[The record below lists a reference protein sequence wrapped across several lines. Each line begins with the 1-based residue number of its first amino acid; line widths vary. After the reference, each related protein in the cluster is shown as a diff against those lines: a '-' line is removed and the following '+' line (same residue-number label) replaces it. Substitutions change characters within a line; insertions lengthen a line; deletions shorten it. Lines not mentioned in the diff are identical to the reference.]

1 MKRKVLLQLVVPLLS
16 LCVLFLLLTMDP
28 VRPSQPQKLLEIS
41 VLFRQSDAS
50 TWSVARQGMEQAALD
65 LNAELRFLTPAGEDL
80 AAEQR
85 ELLEREAESGTNA
98 ILLIP
103 SDREALADT
112 VEVITSA
119 GTPVVTLETDMS
131 DAGASVCIGA
141 DNVALGEA
149 LGNAALNG
157 APEGSLVVLL
167 EATAGATGVTD
178 RMVAA
183 QAVLEAAGRQVSRCR
198 PMDGESLASALERT
212 LTVMRPAAVVAFD
225 AADLEQAA
233 ALLSERED
241 APLLYGAGS
250 TATVAA
256 YLEQSTIVSIAAQNE
271 FAAGYLAVGA
281 AVQAAAGQESFQLD
295 PLEFFLVRQ
304 ENMYEPENQK
314 LLFPVTR

>member
-178 RMVAA
+178 RMEAA
-183 QAVLEAAGRQVSRCR
+183 QTVLEAAGRQVSRCR
-198 PMDGESLASALERT
+198 PMDGESLTSALERT

-295 PLEFFLVRQ
+295 LLEFFLVRQ

>member
-28 VRPSQPQKLLEIS
+28 VRPSQAEKLLEIS

-65 LNAELRFLTPAGEDL
+65 LNAELRFLIPAGEDL

-112 VEVITSA
+112 VKNITSA
-119 GTPVVTLETDMS
+119 GTPVVTLETDLS
-131 DAGASVCIGA
+131 DAGASACVGA
-141 DNVALGEA
+141 DNTALGQA

-167 EATAGATGVTD
+167 DTAAGSTGVTD
-178 RMVAA
+178 RMDAA
-183 QAVLEAAGRQVSRCR
+183 QAVLEAAGRQVGQCR
-198 PMDGESLASALERT
+198 PIDGEGLASALERT

-233 ALLSERED
+233 ALLSGRED